1 LTQSLFSAD
10 RAPRLWQAEECLS
23 PLPYTYFSELL
34 QSIFL
39 HDLDSECKPVM
50 LTSPTSGAGVSF
62 ICSYIGTD
70 LVRLGYKVL
79 LAEAQ
84 TLLRLTHT
92 PPDEVIAKA
101 ERIDMSRLWVL
112 GHKQIEKQV
121 INERAARSSIS
132 SVVNSL
138 REGFTHIIVDAPAL
152 SASDDALTLA
162 TAVHG
167 IILVAQQKGTAKN
180 EIVRTHQRFASLGGR
195 VLGTIYNA
203 RSTDTIGGNRP

>member
-10 RAPRLWQAEECLS
+10 RSPRLWQAEESLP

-39 HDLDSECKPVM
+39 HDHDSECKPVM
-50 LTSPTSGAGVSF
+50 FTSPTSGAGVSF

-84 TLLRLTHT
+84 TLVRLSRM
-92 PPDEVIAKA
+92 PLDEVVTKA

-112 GHKQIEKQV
+112 GHKQIEKDV
-121 INERAARSSIS
+121 INERVAGSSVS

-138 REGFTHIIVDAPAL
+138 REGFTHVIVDAPAL
-152 SASDDALTLA
+152 SASDEALTLA

-167 IILVAQQKGTAKN
+167 IILVAQQKGTGKK
-180 EIVRTHQRFASLGGR
+180 EIVRAHQRFASLGGR

-203 RSTDTIGGNRP
+203 RSTDTLEGNHP